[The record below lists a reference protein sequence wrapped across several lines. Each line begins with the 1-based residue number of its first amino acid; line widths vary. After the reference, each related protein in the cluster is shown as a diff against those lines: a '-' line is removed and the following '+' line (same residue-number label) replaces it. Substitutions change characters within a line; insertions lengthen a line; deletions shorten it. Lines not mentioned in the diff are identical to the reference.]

1 VEATYTENFY
11 FYLLSLETKSCEK
24 TIFRLSILNKEAK
37 FYREDGRARLI
48 VHIQLIENVELY
60 ITHENLP
67 TEFKY

>member
-1 VEATYTENFY
+1 MIGLIAED
-11 FYLLSLETKSCEK
+11 
-24 TIFRLSILNKEAK
+24 FRLSILNKEAK